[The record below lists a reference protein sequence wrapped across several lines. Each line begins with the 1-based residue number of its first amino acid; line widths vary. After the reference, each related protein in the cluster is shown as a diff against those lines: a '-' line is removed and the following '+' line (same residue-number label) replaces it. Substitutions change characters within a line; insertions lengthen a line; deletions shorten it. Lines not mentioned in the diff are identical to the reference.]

1 MRSCRLDVS
10 TGVKVDVL
18 FCPTVG
24 PILSGAIPG
33 VGLYKVL
40 IFSNMVCGQRSMGE
54 SYRLASLASVCTEVE
69 TYIVQADDH
78 HRVLIL
84 PC

>member
-10 TGVKVDVL
+10 KGDEIDAL

-33 VGLYKVL
+33 VGLYSVL
-40 IFSNMVCGQRSMGE
+40 IFSNIVCGQRSMGG

-69 TYIVQADDH
+69 TYIVQTDDH
-78 HRVLIL
+78 HRVLVL
-84 PC
+84 SC